1 MKQDGRNTFLL
12 NTERSQFETIKTRC
26 GFKEA
31 SRQLP
36 FFMLWEEFW
45 FAGEVQHAN
54 CLYVQE
60 GLEP

>member
-1 MKQDGRNTFLL
+1 MTADSPSTFLL
-12 NTERSQFETIKTRC
+12 KARPGRRRLRC
-26 GFKEA
+26 GFKDPD
-31 SRQLP
+31 RQLP

-45 FAGEVQHAN
+45 HNGEIIHAN